1 MPAWGHE
8 RAGEIRVLIASSEDS
23 FPSLRDD
30 LVSLGFSVCAAE
42 RDASGAVA
50 AAVSEKP
57 DVSVLAADL
66 PGSAVVATAEI
77 TEVVPRTR
85 VVILAS
91 AVDEEDCLTYLLA
104 GAAGYLEEDIGRD
117 RLGAALRDAAA
128 GEAVVPAG
136 AKKRLL
142 EELRTDFL

>member
-1 MPAWGHE
+1 MPAWGHQG
-8 RAGEIRVLIASSEDS
+8 AGEVRVLVASSEAS
-23 FPSLRDD
+23 LPSLRED
-30 LVSLGFSVCAAE
+30 LVGLGFSVCADE

-66 PGSAVVATAEI
+66 PGSAVLATAQI
-77 TEVVPRTR
+77 TEAVPRTR

-91 AVDEEDCLTYLLA
+91 ALDEEDCLTYLLA
-104 GAAGYLEEDIGRD
+104 GAAGYLEEDVGRD
-117 RLGAALRDAAA
+117 RLGAALRDAVA

-136 AKKRLL
+136 AKQRLL
-142 EELRTDFL
+142 DELRTDFL

>member
-8 RAGEIRVLIASSEDS
+8 EAGEIRVLVAGSDASSR
-23 FPSLRDD
+23 SLRED

-50 AAVSEKP
+50 AAAAEKP
-57 DVSVLAADL
+57 DLSVLAADL
-66 PGSAVVATAEI
+66 PGSAVLATAQI
-77 TEVVPRTR
+77 TEAVPRTR
-85 VVILAS
+85 VVILA
-91 AVDEEDCLTYLLA
+91 AALDEEDCLTYLLA
-104 GAAGYLEEDIGRD
+104 GAAGYLEGDVGRE
-117 RLGAALRDAAA
+117 RLGAALRDTVA
-128 GEAVVPAG
+128 GEAVVPAE

>member
-1 MPAWGHE
+1 MPAWGHQG
-8 RAGEIRVLIASSEDS
+8 AGEVLVLVASSEAS
-23 FPSLRDD
+23 LPSLRED
-30 LVSLGFSVCAAE
+30 LCGLGFSCCADE

-66 PGSAVVATAEI
+66 PGSAVLATAQI
-77 TEVVPRTR
+77 TEAVPRTR

-91 AVDEEDCLTYLLA
+91 ALDEEDCLTYLLA
-104 GAAGYLEEDIGRD
+104 GAAGYLEEDVGRD
-117 RLGAALRDAAA
+117 RLGAALRDAVA

-136 AKKRLL
+136 AKQRLL
-142 EELRTDFL
+142 DELRTDFL